1 MVERSK
7 WREVKVREVGQ
18 VSKWMEETG
27 RKNYRASKS
36 VVSGLCSFGKG
47 RERSSDVE
55 IVDGEG
61 DGGKVDRG
69 REDGGQAGSEES
81 VRGTAKRVFEEPQ
94 RRHGEH
100 RGHRRQQGIGG
111 IC

>member
-1 MVERSK
+1 MVEGSK

-81 VRGTAKRVFEEPQ
+81 VRGTAAAA
-94 RRHGEH
+94 RRAP
-100 RGHRRQQGIGG
+100 RHRRQQGIGG

>member
-1 MVERSK
+1 MVEGSK
-7 WREVKVREVGQ
+7 WREVRVREVGQ

-81 VRGTAKRVFEEPQ
+81 VRGTAKAA
-94 RRHGEH
+94 RRAP
-100 RGHRRQQGIGG
+100 RHRRQQGIGG